1 MFIKSKLMAQKYFQ
15 EKNDEKGNRKILK
28 CFTLTKKKKRERK
41 NLICMSM

>member
-28 CFTLTKKKKRERK
+28 CFTLTKKKKREK
-41 NLICMSM
+41 N